1 MDLVFIMSHI
11 DPEYNGVQSWLL
23 EYIDK
28 CKSGEIVIG
37 RELMAELDI
46 LLSYFNDPDIRID
59 FTEAHQRIKFIET
72 QCRHSEAPFAGKPF
86 LLELFQKAIIEAIYI
101 FKIYDQEIYDRH
113 TGKERE
119 NNTGFNPVNGWVR
132 LYQDILLLIGRKEG
146 KTPLVSAISLA
157 EWFCGE
163 IGTKILCSS
172 NDYDQADLAFQAID
186 AMREQSPA
194 LEKVTR
200 KNIKGIYFG
209 NPKRPRKKGKYS
221 YANKG
226 SIRKI
231 SARTNAKE
239 GKNIKVGMSDEV
251 HELPDNRPI
260 MPIRQALSTQDE
272 PLYFELSTE
281 GFTDE
286 GYLDGRLKEARQVLK
301 GELYRPRWLI
311 WLYTQ
316 DSEAEVW
323 QSETS
328 WPKSNP
334 GLGVIKKWSFLRQM
348 VEEAKTN
355 SATRAFVLAKDFNI
369 KQNSATAWL
378 TEADI
383 NNPVTFDPEILRGRY
398 YIGGLD
404 FAETTDLCNARA
416 LFYDKTTGKT
426 YSLTMYFIPESKAD
440 AVLEDDNSANPE
452 KKDYRAW
459 AKQGL
464 VTICPGDEVDPAM
477 VVKWYYGL
485 YENYKMLPYK
495 QGFDNWHAVAFKKL
509 YVEHFGEDILER
521 IDMNFASLSSPM
533 DLLETALKKK
543 TLIYNDHEIDR
554 WNLKNVSLKL
564 DNIGRKMPVKKFG
577 QSKNRIDGALGYMIC
592 YATLS
597 RFKSEYMAKC

>member
-1 MDLVFIMSHI
+1 MSPI
-11 DPEYNGVQSWLL
+11 NTEYNGIHSWLL
-23 EYIDK
+23 EYIGK
-28 CKSGEIVIG
+28 CKSGEEIIG
-37 RELMAELDI
+37 RELMLMLDI
-46 LLSYFNDPDIRID
+46 LLTHFDDPDIKID
-59 FTEAHQRIKFIET
+59 FADAHKRIKFIQT
-72 QCRHSEAPFAGKPF
+72 KCKHSEAPFAGKPF
-86 LLELFQKAIIEAIYI
+86 MLCLFQKAFIESIYI
-101 FKIYDQEIYDRH
+101 FKIFDQEIYDRH
-113 TGKERE
+113 TDKERE
-119 NNTGFNPVNGWVR
+119 LSPGLNSANGWVR
-132 LYQDILLLIGRKEG
+132 LYQDMLYLVGRKNG
-146 KTPLVSAISLA
+146 KTPLVSAISLS

-163 IGTKILCSS
+163 KGTKILCSS

-186 AMREQSPA
+186 AMRDQSPA
-194 LEKVTR
+194 LEKCTR

-209 NPKRPRKKGKYS
+209 NPKKPKKKGKYS
-221 YANKG
+221 YSNKG

-231 SARTNAKE
+231 SAKTNAKE
-239 GKNIKVGMSDEV
+239 GKNIKVGTADEV

-323 QSETS
+323 QSEKS

-355 SATRAFVLAKDFNI
+355 AATRTFVLSKDFNI

-383 NNPVTFDPEILRGRY
+383 NNPATFDPEILRGRY

-416 LFYDKTTGKT
+416 LFYDKTTGKM

-440 AVLEDDNSANPE
+440 AVLEDGDNTNPE

-464 VTICPGDEVDPAM
+464 VTICPGDEVDPEM

-485 YENYKMLPYK
+485 YKTYGMRPFK

-509 YVEHFGEDILER
+509 YAEYFDDILER
-521 IDMNFASLSSPM
+521 IGMDFASLSSPM

-543 TLIYNDHEIDR
+543 TLIYNNHEIDR
-554 WNLKNVSLKL
+554 WNLRNVSLKL
-564 DNIGRKMPVKKFG
+564 DSIGRKMPVKVFG
-577 QSKNRIDGALGYMIC
+577 QSKNRIDGALGYIIC
-592 YATLS
+592 YAALS
-597 RFKSEYMAKC
+597 RFKSEYMARC